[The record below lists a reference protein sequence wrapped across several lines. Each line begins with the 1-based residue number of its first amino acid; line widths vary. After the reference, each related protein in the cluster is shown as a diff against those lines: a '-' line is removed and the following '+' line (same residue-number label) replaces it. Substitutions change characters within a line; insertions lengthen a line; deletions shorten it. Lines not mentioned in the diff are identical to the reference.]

1 MDTTDTEYGTTST
14 INDTIDT
21 VNDKNAETV
30 NDKNAVNAV
39 NDKNAEKIALG
50 DTPKATFSA
59 FLSLDANA
67 RLEKSGKDDSNTILE
82 KSGTDKYVIMAKVRS
97 SNRVGK
103 NDVSETEQKEAD
115 QDMSKTV
122 DVLIKRGNRKG
133 TKPNILRRSSV
144 IGSKSKNDIV
154 GKTAV
159 DERINNNPKV
169 NEHRDTEQ
177 GESFTSN
184 IKIEFDNDISQLHG
198 DKTTPWS
205 NGDKVTPK
213 SDIDGTT
220 RQFDR
225 FESTPQIDAD
235 KTTPLSDTDKST
247 PQVDRVESTP
257 KMDAD
262 KTTPLSDTDKSTA
275 QFDKVESTP
284 QMDADKT
291 TPLSDTDRTTP
302 QSDHDSITPQS
313 ISDKTMPHS
322 QMTPRCK
329 ITPQSKNISQYGNEK
344 TTPKFERD
352 EEDSEDQENFVKLD
366 DSTEEIF
373 EVVSNENVI
382 LIVNGGIG
390 VEWPIDKVYE
400 KTKEK
405 LYRCKFCNKTGLTPS
420 MLIRHVRSV
429 HGSSKPYRCTIC
441 KKTFKDKEYVVK
453 HARVHLTKTQVCDIC
468 NKKFV
473 DIAKLKKHKKIH
485 ENGIIHHCDICESEF
500 NSREQLKIH
509 CSSAHGKMKQK
520 CQHCG
525 SLFRDGFS
533 LKRHIQVKHTPS
545 IVPEKCDVCSKE
557 FKLKE
562 NMLLH
567 KKRFHEAKFS
577 CNICGSKQPTAN
589 TLKKHVETVHEK
601 KNKMICDVCGKTF
614 LYRYRF
620 LVGHLSL

>member
-21 VNDKNAETV
+21 VNDKIAETV

-39 NDKNAEKIALG
+39 NDKNAEKVALG

-59 FLSLDANA
+59 FLSPDGNA
-67 RLEKSGKDDSNTILE
+67 RLEKSGKDDSYTILE

-97 SNRVGK
+97 FNHVGK
-103 NDVSETEQKEAD
+103 EYVSETEQKVAD

-133 TKPNILRRSSV
+133 KKPNILRRSSV
-144 IGSKSKNDIV
+144 IGSKNKNDMV
-154 GKTAV
+154 GKTTV
-159 DERINNNPKV
+159 DVRINENLKM
-169 NEHRDTEQ
+169 NEQRDTEQ
-177 GESFTSN
+177 EGSINSN
-184 IKIEFDNDISQLHG
+184 IKIECDNDISQLHG

-205 NGDKVTPK
+205 NGNKLTPK
-213 SDIDGTT
+213 SDIDRTLSQSDSDKST
-220 RQFDR
+220 PRFDR
-225 FESTPQIDAD
+225 VESTPQMDANEM
-235 KTTPLSDTDKST
+235 TPLSVTDKST
-247 PQVDRVESTP
+247 PQFHR
-257 KMDAD
+257 
-262 KTTPLSDTDKSTA
+262 
-275 QFDKVESTP
+275 VESTP
-284 QMDADKT
+284 QMDADKM

-302 QSDHDSITPQS
+302 QPDHDKFTPQS
-313 ISDKTMPHS
+313 NSDKTMPHS
-322 QMTPRCK
+322 KTTPRSK
-329 ITPQSKNISQYGNEK
+329 ITPQSKTISQYGSEK
-344 TTPKFERD
+344 TTPKFESD
-352 EEDSEDQENFVKLD
+352 EEDSEDQEKIVKLD

-382 LIVNGGIG
+382 LIVNAGIG
-390 VEWPIDKVYE
+390 VEWPINKVYE
-400 KTKEK
+400 RTKEK
-405 LYRCKFCNKTGLTPS
+405 LYHCKFCNKTGLTPS

-429 HGSSKPYRCTIC
+429 HGSSKPYRCKIC

-473 DIAKLKKHKKIH
+473 DLAKLKKHKKIH
-485 ENGIIHHCDICESEF
+485 ENGITHHCDICESEF

-509 CSSAHGKMKQK
+509 CFSTHDKMKQK

-577 CNICGSKQPTAN
+577 CSICGSKQPTAN
-589 TLKKHVETVHEK
+589 TLKKHVEIVHEK

-620 LVGHLSL
+620 LVGRLSL

>member
-133 TKPNILRRSSV
+133 RKPNILRRSSV
-144 IGSKSKNDIV
+144 IGSKNKNDMA

-159 DERINNNPKV
+159 DERINENSGI
-169 NEHRDTEQ
+169 NEQRDTEQ
-177 GESFTSN
+177 GGSFSSN
-184 IKIEFDNDISQLHG
+184 IKIECDNDVSQLHG
-198 DKTTPWS
+198 DKTNPWS
-205 NGDKVTPK
+205 NGDELTPK
-213 SDIDGTT
+213 SDIDRTT
-220 RQFDR
+220 PQSDSDKSTPPFDR
-225 FESTPQIDAD
+225 VESTPQMDAD
-235 KTTPLSDTDKST
+235 ITTPLSDSDKST
-247 PQVDRVESTP
+247 PQVDRVESI
-257 KMDAD
+257 
-262 KTTPLSDTDKSTA
+262 
-275 QFDKVESTP
+275 P
-284 QMDADKT
+284 QVDADKT

-302 QSDHDSITPQS
+302 QSDHDKITPQS
-313 ISDKTMPHS
+313 NSDKTMPHS
-322 QMTPRCK
+322 KTTPRSK
-329 ITPQSKNISQYGNEK
+329 IAPQSKNISQFCSEN
-344 TTPKFERD
+344 TTPKFESD
-352 EEDSEDQENFVKLD
+352 EEASEEGEKIVKL

-400 KTKEK
+400 RTKEK

-420 MLIRHVRSV
+420 VMIRHVRSV
-429 HGSSKPYRCTIC
+429 HGSSKPYRCKVC

-468 NKKFV
+468 NKNFV
-473 DIAKLKKHKKIH
+473 DLAKLKKHKKIH
-485 ENGIIHHCDICESEF
+485 ENGITHHCDICESDF

-509 CSSAHGKMKQK
+509 CSSTHGKMKQK

-577 CNICGSKQPTAN
+577 CSICGSKQPTAN
-589 TLKKHVETVHEK
+589 TLKKHVEIVHEK

-620 LVGHLSL
+620 LVGH